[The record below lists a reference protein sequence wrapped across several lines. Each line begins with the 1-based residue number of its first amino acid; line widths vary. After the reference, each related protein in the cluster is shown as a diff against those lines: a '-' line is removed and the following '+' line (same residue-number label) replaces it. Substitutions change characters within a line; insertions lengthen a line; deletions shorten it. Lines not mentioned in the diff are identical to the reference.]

1 MTDSPRILV
10 AGSINTD
17 LVMQVTAAPEAGE
30 TVTGQSFATF
40 GGGKG
45 ANQAVSA
52 ARSGAQVAM
61 LGGLGKDAFGQQR
74 LLDLQHEG
82 IATETVSVFDDLPSG
97 VAIILVEPGGENRI
111 AYVPGATWGV
121 TPELATSAIERWN
134 PDVIL
139 ATLEHRPATLEALW
153 REAAARDIPVI
164 CNATPEPADGRALAL
179 AASMLVVNEVEA
191 AALLG
196 RDLASGAWPDAARAL
211 RDLGPAVVVITTGSQ
226 GAVVASG
233 DGTDVVPAPQ
243 VDAVDTTGA
252 GDAFCGAFA
261 AEVGRGRSPLD
272 ATRVGVIA
280 GSISVTRRG
289 AQPSM
294 PLKREIDAKLRAD

>member
-1 MTDSPRILV
+1 VTDSPRILV

-97 VAIILVEPGGENRI
+97 VAIILVEPNGENRI

-139 ATLEHRPATLEALW
+139 ATLEHRPETLETLW
-153 REAAARDIPVI
+153 REAAARNIPVI

-196 RDLASGAWPDAARAL
+196 RDLAFGAWPDAARAL

-226 GAVVASG
+226 GAVVASE
-233 DGTDVVPAPQ
+233 DGTDVVLAPR

-261 AEVGRGRSPLD
+261 AEIGRGRSARE
-272 ATRVGVIA
+272 ATRVGVVA
-280 GSISVTRRG
+280 GSISVTRQG

-294 PLKREIDAKLRAD
+294 PMKREIDAKLRAD